1 MLQVLCLE
9 LSLTCLLSFLGGG
22 SGVNMP
28 IPNFAAFQQQHSITN
43 IELAAPRQ
51 RKRRIKAQTNIRRPS
66 PDLNQSHNACVLAG
80 SMTPNNV
87 VSTGLRLALDDDLST
102 VTSSRP
108 DHHVGS
114 ISASAMN
121 IFGDDMAVHIVQ
133 QQNELNQL
141 IKIQVGVEFLG
152 QRDQNISFNLLNIF
166 KIYPITSP

>member
-1 MLQVLCLE
+1 MD
-9 LSLTCLLSFLGGG
+9 LSFSGGG

-28 IPNFAAFQQQHSITN
+28 IPNFAVFQQQQSITN

-80 SMTPNNV
+80 TITPNSV

-121 IFGDDMAVHIVQ
+121 MNVFGDDMSVHIVQ

-141 IKIQVGVEFLG
+141 IKIQVRVEFLG
-152 QRDQNISFNLLNIF
+152 QKPLLIC
-166 KIYPITSP
+166 